1 MRATFT
7 ILLAALLIASAQQAT
22 QAPPAAAQKKAA
34 PAKQDASKTGTAGR
48 KTFTFSDTVQLVVV
62 NVSAK
67 DKNGN
72 PIEGLKA
79 DDFTI
84 SEDGKPQKITTFQY
98 QQLVNDPEPTAEDT
112 QSKTL
117 TTRGPV
123 LGEAKKVDV
132 AAAAV
137 KSVTANQ
144 ITPAKAGE
152 VKYKDRRLMVLFF
165 DMTSMPINDQIRAQ
179 DSAVKFVKSQITP
192 SDLVAIMTFS
202 SDVKVVEDFT
212 DDRDKLVKD
221 IKGLTVGEGQ
231 GFDATDTSDAAS
243 DTGAAFSADDSE
255 FNIFNTDRQLSALE
269 TAAKMLGTLPEKK
282 ALVYF
287 ASGMTRDSSGN
298 NQAQLTATVNAAN
311 KANVS
316 FYPIDARGLV
326 ASAPLGDATKAS
338 SSAGSVRTG
347 GAQMQAQASFQSQQE
362 TLTTLAGDTGGRAL
376 LDENDLSVGIVQAQ
390 KDISSYYIVGYNSSN
405 TNLDGHFRK
414 IDLKIKD
421 ARVSKLDYRRGYFAS
436 KNWGKFD
443 SEDKERQLTEALMMG
458 DPMTDIDVRAEIDF
472 FRLSRD
478 SYFVPVE
485 VKIPG
490 SDLEMAKHGNAERT
504 RLDFIGV
511 VKDSKGEVAG
521 GGNVRDYV
529 DLELKGDKAAE
540 ITKHPVAYDTG
551 FTLKPGEY
559 TLKFLVR
566 ENETGKIGTYEQ
578 KFTVPNLTS
587 DQPILP
593 TSSVILSNQIQP
605 MTEALYSAEK
615 DKKLLEENPLVQN
628 KEKLIPSV
636 TRVFKKNQEMY
647 VYVEV
652 YEPLATSTQPVVASV
667 SFFRGKAKAFETEPL
682 VVKDGLNAKS
692 KALPVRFAVPL
703 SSLKPGKYTC
713 QVSLFDLTAQKR
725 SYTRADVYVTP

>member
-1 MRATFT
+1 MRATLFV
-7 ILLAALLIASAQQAT
+7 ILAALLIASAQQTIT
-22 QAPPAAAQKKAA
+22 QPPAAPQKKGA
-34 PAKQDASKTGTAGR
+34 PAKQDASKGATK
-48 KTFTFSDTVQLVVV
+48 KTFSFSDTVQLVVV
-62 NVSAK
+62 DVFAK

-72 PIEGLKA
+72 PIENLKA
-79 DDFTI
+79 DDFAI
-84 SEDGKPQKITTFQY
+84 SEDGKPQKITVCQY
-98 QQLVNDPEPTAEDT
+98 QELKNDPIVETAEST
-112 QSKTL
+112 ATL

-123 LGEAKKVDV
+123 LGEAKKPDPG
-132 AAAAV
+132 AAMKA
-137 KSVTANQ
+137 VTANQ

-152 VKYKDRRLMVLFF
+152 VKYKDRRLMVMFF

-179 DSAVKFVKSQITP
+179 DAAVKFVKTQITP
-192 SDLVAIMTFS
+192 SDLVAIMSFS

-212 DDRDKLVKD
+212 DDRDKLIKD
-221 IKGLTVGEGQ
+221 VKGLTVGEGQ
-231 GFDATDTSDAAS
+231 GFDVTDTSDAAA
-243 DTGAAFSADDSE
+243 DTGAAFTADDSE

-282 ALVYF
+282 AVVYF
-287 ASGMTRDSSGN
+287 ASGMTRDSNGN
-298 NQAQLTATVNAAN
+298 NQAQLTATVNAAI

-326 ASAPLGDATKAS
+326 ASAPLGDATKGS
-338 SSAGSVRTG
+338 SSASSVRTG
-347 GAQMQAQASFQSQQE
+347 GAQMQAQSTFQGQQE
-362 TLTTLAGDTGGRAL
+362 TLTTLAGDTGGKAL

-390 KDISSYYIVGYNSSN
+390 KDISSYYILGYNSAN
-405 TNLDGHFRK
+405 TNLDGHYRK
-414 IDLKIKD
+414 IDLKIKNNL
-421 ARVSKLDYRRGYFAS
+421 AAKLDYRRGYFAS

-443 SEDKERQLTEALMMG
+443 SSDKERQLSEALLMG

-511 VKDSKGEVAG
+511 VKDSKGEVTG

-551 FTLKPGEY
+551 FTLKPGSY

-566 ENETGKIGTYEQ
+566 ENETGKIGTFQ
-578 KFTVPNLTS
+578 QTFTIPNLTT
-587 DQPILP
+587 DQPTLP

-615 DKKLLEENPLVQN
+615 DKKLLDENPLVQN

-652 YEPLATSTQPVVASV
+652 YEPLATNTEPIVASV
-667 SFFRGKAKAFETEPL
+667 SFFRGKTKAFQTEPL
-682 VVKDGLNAKS
+682 IVRDGLNAKT
-692 KALPVRFAVPL
+692 KALPVRFSVPL
-703 SSLKPGKYTC
+703 SGLTPGKYMC
-713 QVSLFDLTAQKR
+713 QVTLLDPAGHKP
-725 SYTRADVYVTP
+725 SYTRAEIFVTP

>member
-1 MRATFT
+1 MRNTLAV
-7 ILLAALLIASAQQAT
+7 ILAALLIASAQQAT
-22 QAPPAAAQKKAA
+22 QPPAAGQKKGV
-34 PAKQDASKTGTAGR
+34 PAKQDASKGASK
-48 KTFTFSDTVQLVVV
+48 KTFSFSDTVQLVVV
-62 NVSAK
+62 DVFAK

-79 DDFTI
+79 DDFAI
-84 SEDGKPQKITTFQY
+84 SEDGKPQKITFVQY
-98 QQLVNDPEPTAEDT
+98 QELKNDPIAAAPESTT
-112 QSKTL
+112 TL

-123 LGEAKKVDV
+123 LGEAKKPEV
-132 AAAAV
+132 AEV
-137 KSVTANQ
+137 KITANQ

-152 VKYKDRRLMVLFF
+152 VKYKDRRLMVMFF
-165 DMTSMPINDQIRAQ
+165 DMTSMPIQDQIRAQ
-179 DSAVKFVKSQITP
+179 DSAVKFIKTQITP
-192 SDLVAIMTFS
+192 SDLVAIMKFS
-202 SDVKVVEDFT
+202 SDVNVVEDFT
-212 DDRDKLVKD
+212 DDRDKLIKD
-221 IKGLTVGEGQ
+221 IKGLTIGEGQ
-231 GFDATDTSDAAS
+231 GFDVSDTSDAAA
-243 DTGAAFSADDSE
+243 DTGAAMQIDDSE

-282 ALVYF
+282 AVVYF
-287 ASGMTRDSSGN
+287 ASGMTRDSNGN
-298 NQAQLTATVNAAN
+298 NQAQLTATVNAAI

-326 ASAPLGDATKAS
+326 ASAPLGDATKGS
-338 SSAGSVRTG
+338 SSASSVRTG
-347 GAQMQAQASFQSQQE
+347 GAQQQAQASFQGQQE
-362 TLTTLAGDTGGRAL
+362 TLTTLAGDTGGKAL

-390 KDISSYYIVGYNSSN
+390 KDISSYYIVGYNSGN
-405 TNLDGHFRK
+405 TNLDGHYRK
-414 IDLKIKD
+414 IDLKIKNSV
-421 ARVSKLDYRRGYFAS
+421 AAKLDYRRGYFAS

-443 SEDKERQLTEALMMG
+443 TEDKERQLSEALMMG

-472 FRLSRD
+472 FRLGRD

-511 VKDSKGEVAG
+511 VKDSKGEVTG

-551 FTLKPGEY
+551 FTLKPGSY

-566 ENETGKIGTYEQ
+566 ENETGKIGTFEQ
-578 KFTVPNLTS
+578 KFTIPNLST
-587 DQPILP
+587 DQPTLP

-615 DKKLLEENPLVQN
+615 DKKLLDENPLVQN

-636 TRVFKKNQEMY
+636 TRVFKKSQEMY

-652 YEPLATSTQPVVASV
+652 YEPLATVTEPVVASV
-667 SFFRGKAKAFETEPL
+667 SFFRGKTKAFQTEPL
-682 VVKDGLNAKS
+682 IVRDGLNAKT
-692 KALPVRFAVPL
+692 KALPIRFSVPL
-703 SSLKPGKYTC
+703 SGLTPGKYMC
-713 QVSLFDLTAQKR
+713 QVTLLDPAAHKP
-725 SYTRADVYVTP
+725 SYTRAEIFITP

>member
-1 MRATFT
+1 MRATL
-7 ILLAALLIASAQQAT
+7 IVILAALLIASAQQAT
-22 QAPPAAAQKKAA
+22 QTPAASPQKKAA
-34 PAKQDASKTGTAGR
+34 PAKQDASKQAATKKA
-48 KTFTFSDTVQLVVV
+48 FSFSDTVQLVVIDV
-62 NVSAK
+62 FAK

-72 PIEGLKA
+72 PIEHLKPE
-79 DDFTI
+79 DFVV

-98 QQLVNDPEPTAEDT
+98 QELVNDPGPATEET
-112 QSKTL
+112 QNKSL

-123 LGEAKKVDV
+123 LGEAKKVDTS
-132 AAAAV
+132 AAAV
-137 KSVTANQ
+137 KAVTANQ

-179 DSAVKFVKSQITP
+179 DSAIKFVKQQITP

-212 DDRDKLVKD
+212 DDRDALIKD
-221 IKGLTVGEGQ
+221 IKKLTVGEGQ
-231 GFDATDTSDAAS
+231 GFGVTDQSDAAS

-287 ASGMTRDSSGN
+287 ASGMTRDSNGN
-298 NQAQLTATVNAAN
+298 NQAQLTATVNAAV
-311 KANVS
+311 KANVA

-326 ASAPLGDATKAS
+326 ASAPLGDATKGS
-338 SSAGSVRTG
+338 SSAGTVRTG
-347 GAQMQAQASFQSQQE
+347 GAQMSAQSSFQGQQE
-362 TLTTLAGDTGGRAL
+362 TLTTLAGDTGGKAL

-390 KDISSYYIVGYNSSN
+390 KDISSYYIIGYNSGNQS
-405 TNLDGHFRK
+405 LDGHYRK
-414 IDLKIKD
+414 IDLKVKD
-421 ARVSKLDYRRGYFAS
+421 PRVAKLDYRRGYFAS

-458 DPMTDIDVRAEIDF
+458 DPMTDIDVRAEIDY
-472 FRLSRD
+472 FRLGRD

-490 SDLEMAKHGNAERT
+490 SDLEMAKLGNAERT

-511 VKDSKGEVAG
+511 VKDAKGEVTG

-529 DLELKGDKAAE
+529 DLKLKGDKAAE

-551 FTLKPGEY
+551 FTLKPGKY

-566 ENETGKIGTYEQ
+566 ENETGKIGTFEQ
-578 KFTVPNLTS
+578 TFEIPNLTS

-605 MTEALYSAEK
+605 ITESLYSAEK
-615 DKKLLEENPLVQN
+615 DKKLLEDNPLVQN

-636 TRVFKKNQEMY
+636 TRVFKQNQDLY
-647 VYVEV
+647 VYAEV
-652 YEPLATSTQPVVASV
+652 YEPLASTTQPVVAAV
-667 SFFRGKAKAFETEPL
+667 SFFRGKTKVFETEPL
-682 VVKDGLNAKS
+682 IVKEGLNPKS
-692 KALPVRFAVPL
+692 KALPIRFAVPL
-703 SSLKPGKYTC
+703 KSLKPGFKYTC
-713 QVSLFDLTAQKR
+713 QVTLLDPTAQKR
-725 SYTRADVYVTP
+725 SYTRADVFVTP

>member
-1 MRATFT
+1 MRATLP
-7 ILLAALLIASAQQAT
+7 ILLAALLIASARQAT
-22 QAPPAAAQKKAA
+22 QTPAAAPQKKAA
-34 PAKQDASKTGTAGR
+34 AKQDAGKNGAATK

-62 NVSAK
+62 DVVAK

-72 PIEGLKA
+72 PVLGLKPE
-79 DDFTI
+79 DFTVT
-84 SEDGKPQKITTFQY
+84 EDGKPQKITTFQF
-98 QQLVNDPEPTAEDT
+98 QQLQNDPVPETEDA
-112 QSKTL
+112 QSKSL
-117 TTRGPV
+117 TVRGPV
-123 LGEAKKVDV
+123 LGEARKAD
-132 AAAAV
+132 AATAA
-137 KSVTANQ
+137 KALTANQ

-202 SDVKVVEDFT
+202 SDVRVVEDFT
-212 DDRDKLVKD
+212 DDRDQLIRD
-221 IKGLTVGEGQ
+221 IKGITVGEGQ
-231 GFDATDTSDAAS
+231 GFDITDTSDAAS
-243 DTGAAFSADDSE
+243 DTGAAFTADDSE

-287 ASGMTRDSSGN
+287 ASGMTRDSNGN

-326 ASAPLGDATKAS
+326 ASAPLGDATKGS
-338 SSAGSVRTG
+338 SSASTVRTG
-347 GAQMQAQASFQSQQE
+347 GAQMSAQANFQGQQE

-390 KDISSYYIVGYNSSN
+390 KDMASYYIVGYNSSN
-405 TNLDGHFRK
+405 TNLDGRFRK
-414 IDLKIKD
+414 IDLKIKN
-421 ARVSKLDYRRGYFAS
+421 ANIAKLDYRHGYFAS

-443 SEDKERQLTEALMMG
+443 TEDKERQLSEALMMG
-458 DPMTDIDVRAEIDF
+458 DPMTDIDVRAEIDY
-472 FRLSRD
+472 FRLARD

-490 SDLEMAKHGNAERT
+490 SDLEMAKHGTAERT

-511 VKDSKGEVAG
+511 VKDSKGEVTG

-529 DLELKGDKAAE
+529 DLQLKGDKAAE

-551 FTLKPGEY
+551 FTLKPGDY
-559 TLKFLVR
+559 SLKFLVR
-566 ENETGKIGTYEQ
+566 ENETGKIGTFET
-578 KFTVPNLTS
+578 KFTIPNLTT
-587 DQPILP
+587 DQPTLA

-605 MTEALYSAEK
+605 VTEALYSAEK
-615 DKKLLEENPLVQN
+615 DKKLLDENPLVQN

-636 TRVFKKNQEMY
+636 TRVFKQNQEMY
-647 VYVEV
+647 VYAEV
-652 YEPLATSTQPVVASV
+652 YEPLATSTQPVVAAV
-667 SFFRGKAKAFETEPL
+667 SFFRGKTKVFETEPL
-682 VVKDGLNAKS
+682 IVRDGLNPKS
-692 KALPVRFAVPL
+692 KALPIRFAVPL
-703 SSLKPGKYTC
+703 KTLRTGKYTC
-713 QVSLFDLTAQKR
+713 QVTLLDPTAQKR
-725 SYTRADVYVTP
+725 SYTRADVFVTP